1 MPAQKLTNLFL
12 YIGIFAYFCRKF
24 SIMQNDN
31 HMEKHFKP
39 YALVALA
46 AMFVTVF
53 SYTTSPLYSEL
64 GDTPDSPIFQII
76 GKYWAEGAIP
86 YKDLWDLKG
95 PYIFLINAI
104 GYGLTGTR
112 TGVYLLQIVFMTFT
126 LLGIFK
132 IYRLHYPARRAMV
145 MTSISL
151 LPLSYIYEGGNLT
164 EEYLL
169 PFLSFSFYYILQWIN
184 ETERNPKTTH
194 FPVYAILYGV
204 VLGLGLMSRLT
215 NALSLCSATA
225 VIAFTL
231 LCKKEYKNLGL
242 NACAFIVGFGCTTL
256 PFFLY
261 FDCHHALT
269 EMWNATFLYPIEY
282 ARNSTKN
289 ITDTGLHYFIL
300 SYCSSILLLV
310 TAAVLVV
317 RYRKMTIRAWLWFI
331 AAFLPFLWFCQ
342 GNGFGHYGMIVF
354 PLFAIAM
361 IEISNLRL
369 KTMFVSVIAI
379 MLIAS
384 ASKFRYMYILYNW
397 QNTEVA
403 DCREF
408 LKKISDIDYSSFVAY
423 NCTPNIYL
431 DLDIRPAVPFFSL
444 QDFAIS
450 RNLQLR
456 NDIVSSFQEK
466 QVEWI
471 LLSEDDTEQ
480 PYIQPILNKYYH
492 IAATQKKGNLFLYK
506 KK

>member
-1 MPAQKLTNLFL
+1 
-12 YIGIFAYFCRKF
+12 
-24 SIMQNDN
+24 MQNYS
-31 HMEKHFKP
+31 HIEKHFKL
-39 YALVALA
+39 YVLVALA
-46 AMFVTVF
+46 AMFVTIF

-76 GKYWAEGAIP
+76 GKYWAKGAIP
-86 YKDLWDLKG
+86 YKDFWDLKG

-112 TGVYLLQIVFMTFT
+112 TGVYLLQIAFMTFT

-132 IYRLHYPARRAMV
+132 IYRLYYPAMQAIV

-151 LPLSYIYEGGNLT
+151 LPLSYVYEGGNLT

-184 ETERNPKTTH
+184 ETERCQKTTH
-194 FPVYAILYGV
+194 FPGYAILYGM

-215 NALSLCSATA
+215 NALSLCAATA

-231 LCKKEYKNLGL
+231 LCKREYKNLVL
-242 NACAFIVGFGCTTL
+242 NACAFIAGFGCTAL

-261 FDCHHALT
+261 FDYHHALT

-282 ARNSTKN
+282 AKNSTKS
-289 ITDTGLHYFIL
+289 IIDTGLHYFIL
-300 SYCSSILLLV
+300 SYWSSILLLA
-310 TAAVLVV
+310 TAAVMVV
-317 RYRKMTIRAWLWFI
+317 HYRKITIRALLWFI

-369 KTMFVSVIAI
+369 KTMLISVIAI
-379 MLIAS
+379 MFIAS
-384 ASKFRYMYILYNW
+384 ASKFRYMYILYHW
-397 QNTEVA
+397 QNTEVS

-431 DLDIRPAVPFFSL
+431 DLDIRPAKPFFSL

-471 LLSEDDTEQ
+471 LLSKDSIEQ
-480 PYIQPILNKYYH
+480 PYIQTILDKDYR
-492 IAATQKKGNLFLYK
+492 IVATQEKDNLFLYK
-506 KK
+506 KDKHAHQ